1 MKTAAIE
8 ELISHPAQLSTLA
21 HGADAIRLTDAGN
34 VIAFLMPVRV
44 GHANG
49 NLTSLR
55 DAPPPASVGAL
66 LRQANSR
73 ADLLDDFFDRT
84 E

>member
-21 HGADAIRLTDAGN
+21 HGVDAIRLTDAGH
-34 VIAFLMPVRV
+34 VIAFLMPVGV

-49 NLTSLR
+49 KGTSLR
-55 DAPPPASVGAL
+55 DAPPPSSVGAL
-66 LRQANSR
+66 LMPANSR
-73 ADLLDDFFDRT
+73 ADLLDDFFDRN